1 MFTTG
6 SKFLIGSAVLAA
18 ISAIAYGVAQ
28 DGVMGTIGL
37 ASAAIALAFLAGI
50 NIYTRDANIWA
61 DEIESVETAPAA
73 ARPPADSIWPMA
85 FALGAVVLTLGLVT
99 YQAVFIVGVVLL
111 LAAGAE
117 WTAEAWAER
126 ASADASYNAEVR
138 SRIANPLEFP
148 LGAAIGIGIIVF
160 AFSRIMLWLSKTNTV
175 IAFAVMGAIILA
187 VAFFLA
193 YRPGL
198 KSRATFGVIA
208 VGVLALVAG
217 GAAAGLDGEREIH
230 VYPTTEGLSEQ
241 GEGICESTEVFE
253 ADEKASQSVGATA
266 AVAARITLGED
277 GELTFSVNGPVEE
290 GATALSLPRS
300 NPNNVLFV
308 NKSSEERRLSL
319 DLGTRTITNE
329 SGEEEEIPYLVCTT
343 LVEPDGQQNKTITIG
358 APSVVA
364 PDGYFFFV
372 PGVESARLELIVP

>member
-37 ASAAIALAFLAGI
+37 ASAAVALAFLAGI

-99 YQAVFIVGVVLL
+99 YQAVFVVGVVLL

-148 LGAAIGIGIIVF
+148 LGAAIGIGIIVY

-175 IAFAVMGAIILA
+175 IAFAVMGA
-187 VAFFLA
+187 
-193 YRPGL
+193 
-198 KSRATFGVIA
+198 
-208 VGVLALVAG
+208 
-217 GAAAGLDGEREIH
+217 
-230 VYPTTEGLSEQ
+230 
-241 GEGICESTEVFE
+241 
-253 ADEKASQSVGATA
+253 
-266 AVAARITLGED
+266 
-277 GELTFSVNGPVEE
+277 
-290 GATALSLPRS
+290 
-300 NPNNVLFV
+300 
-308 NKSSEERRLSL
+308 SSS
-319 DLGTRTITNE
+319 
-329 SGEEEEIPYLVCTT
+329 
-343 LVEPDGQQNKTITIG
+343 
-358 APSVVA
+358 PSPSSSHPA
-364 PDGYFFFV
+364 PD
-372 PGVESARLELIVP
+372 ARRELSSG

>member
-73 ARPPADSIWPMA
+73 VRPPADSIWPMA

-175 IAFAVMGAIILA
+175 IAFAVMGAVILA

-208 VGVLALVAG
+208 VGILALVAG

>member
-6 SKFLIGSAVLAA
+6 SKLLIGASVLAA

-28 DGVMGTIGL
+28 DGVMGTVGL
-37 ASAAIALAFLAGI
+37 ASAAVALAFLAGI

-61 DEIESVETAPAA
+61 DEISSVETAPAA

-85 FALGAVVLTLGLVT
+85 FALGAVVLTVGLVT
-99 YQAVFIVGVVLL
+99 YQAVFVVGVVLL

-126 ASADASYNAEVR
+126 ASADAAYNAAVR

-175 IAFAVMGAIILA
+175 IAFAVMGVIILA

-198 KSRATFGVIA
+198 KSRAAFGAIA
-208 VGVLALVAG
+208 VGVVALVAG
-217 GAAAGLDGEREIH
+217 GAAAGLDGERDIH
-230 VYPTTEGLSEQ
+230 EYPTTEGLSEA
-241 GEGICESTEVFE
+241 GEGICLSPDVFE

-266 AVAARITLGED
+266 AVAARVTLGED
-277 GELTFSVNGPVEE
+277 GQLTFSVNGPVEE
-290 GATALSLPRS
+290 GASALTLPRS

-308 NKSSEERRLSL
+308 NRSGEERRLSL
-319 DLGTRTITNE
+319 DLGTRTVTNE
-329 SGEEEEIPYLVCTT
+329 QGEDEEAPYLVCTT
-343 LVEPDGQQNKTITIG
+343 LVESDGQQNKTITIG
-358 APSVVA
+358 APSIVA

>member
-99 YQAVFIVGVVLL
+99 YQAVFVVGVVLL

-148 LGAAIGIGIIVF
+148 LGAAIGIGIIVY

-193 YRPGL
+193 SRPGRT
-198 KSRATFGVIA
+198 SRAVFGVIA

-217 GAAAGLDGEREIH
+217 GAAAGLDGERDIH
-230 VYPTTEGLSEQ
+230 EYPTTTGLSEQ
-241 GEGICESTEVFE
+241 GEGICSSTEVFE

-277 GELTFSVNGPVEE
+277 GELTFSVNGPIEE

-308 NKSSEERRLSL
+308 NRSGEERRLSL
-319 DLGTRTITNE
+319 DLGTRTITNDD
-329 SGEEEEIPYLVCTT
+329 GEDEEIPHLVCTT

>member
-6 SKFLIGSAVLAA
+6 SRFLIGSAVLAA
-18 ISAIAYGVAQ
+18 ISALAYGVAQ
-28 DGVMGTIGL
+28 DGVMGTVGL
-37 ASAAIALAFLAGI
+37 ASAAVALAFLAGI
-50 NIYTRDANIWA
+50 NIFTRDANIWD
-61 DEIESVETAPAA
+61 DEIASVETAPAA

-85 FALGAVVLTLGLVT
+85 FALGAVVVTLGLVT
-99 YQAVFIVGVVLL
+99 YQAVFVVGVVLL

-148 LGAAIGIGIIVF
+148 LAAAIGIGLIVY

-175 IAFAVMGAIILA
+175 IAFAVMGIIILA

-198 KSRATFGVIA
+198 KSRAAFGAIA
-208 VGVLALVAG
+208 VGVLALIVG
-217 GAAAGLDGEREIH
+217 GAAAGLDGERYIH
-230 VYPTTEGLSEQ
+230 EFPTTEGLSEQ
-241 GEGICESTEVFE
+241 GEDICASPDVFE

-277 GELTFSVNGPVEE
+277 GELTFSVNGPVEQ
-290 GATALSLPRS
+290 GATSLSLPRS

-308 NKSSEERRLSL
+308 NRSDEERRLSL

-329 SGEEEEIPYLVCTT
+329 AGEDEEVPYLVCTG
-343 LVEPDGQQNKTITIG
+343 LVEPDGQQNKTLTIG

-364 PDGYFFFV
+364 ADGYSFFV